1 MATLSVVKRGKSFHL
16 KYRLGGRGW
25 PLEHGGAFKTKAQ
38 AIERRNLVAGEIAQG
53 RNPKVLLDAMRHPA
67 EPVKRETVAEIAER
81 YLQSRRDV
89 STKTAASHKGHVKRI
104 NAVLGERDPQSLS
117 VADCDSLVAALAEDM
132 KPGSVKLYYSTFKQL
147 LDFAEVEPN
156 PARSRSVRLPSVVHE
171 EANPPTAKQ
180 FLAILDN
187 VPERWRLP
195 MIVME
200 QTAMR
205 VGEAASLTWG
215 DVDVA
220 ESKFRLRGSNTK
232 TRKSRMV
239 QVPEWLMDEIAATC
253 PLEDRT
259 AERKVF
265 LGFTGNSAKNAMTRA
280 CKVAEIPH
288 FHPHDLR
295 HRRGSLWHGQG
306 VVARELANRL
316 GHSKASMSLDV
327 YSHVLM
333 DGTEVEQDAYAAI
346 LSR

>member
-1 MATLSVVKRGKSFHL
+1 MATLSVVKRGKSYHC

-25 PLEHGGAFKTKAQ
+25 PLEHAGAFKTKAQ
-38 AIERRNLVAGEIAQG
+38 AVERKLLIGAEIAQG
-53 RNPKVLLDAMRHPA
+53 RNPKVLLEALKHPPEA
-67 EPVKRETVAEIAER
+67 VKHETVAEVAGR
-81 YLQSRRDV
+81 YLASRRDV
-89 STKTAASHKGHVKRI
+89 SAKTAASHKGHVKRI
-104 NAVLGERDPQSLS
+104 NAVLGDRDPHSLT

-147 LDFAEVEPN
+147 LDFAGLEPN
-156 PARSRSVRLPSVVHE
+156 PARNRSVRLPQSVHE
-171 EANPPTAKQ
+171 EPTPPTGKQ

-195 MIVME
+195 LIVLE

-215 DVDVA
+215 DIDVA
-220 ESKFRLRGSNTK
+220 ESKFRLRGSQTK
-232 TRKSRMV
+232 TNKSRWV
-239 QVPEWLMDEIAATC
+239 QVPEWLMERIEDTC
-253 PLEDRT
+253 PFDDRT

-265 LGFTGNSAKNAMTRA
+265 QGFTPNSAKNAMTRA
-280 CKVAEIPH
+280 CKVAGIPH

-295 HRRGSLWHGQG
+295 HRRLSLWHGQG
-306 VVARELANRL
+306 VVARELADRA